1 MAIFGQLGAADAS
14 EANPVNITSLLQNPS
29 FEKPNGENDP
39 SSGWKGVREDGTSI
53 SPSINEYGRG
63 NAEIWNASAF
73 TLSQKL
79 SNLPAGIYELR
90 AKAVYRDGYG
100 VDANQVRNYREAG
113 GEENWA
119 NHNAELFM
127 KSSDENDQFS
137 YVKAAIVMGGA
148 ENSFTEVVTAYNTE
162 EEEID
167 GELVI
172 TKFPSKIQ
180 TLAPAG
186 EGETMPDV
194 TYEHKADGEYPFDV
208 RTDVDGEILYFP
220 ASMYGFYSWCVN
232 NPEAVT
238 NKVQIEI
245 SRGESIELGIRK
257 TKAIGGDWV
266 IMDDFELFYLSGEK
280 YKNDVVAIEDIAPAA
295 DEDAPIYNVAG
306 QIVDKSYKGI
316 VIKNGVKFINK

>member
-1 MAIFGQLGAADAS
+1 M
-14 EANPVNITSLLQNPS
+14 
-29 FEKPNGENDP
+29 
-39 SSGWKGVREDGTSI
+39 
-53 SPSINEYGRG
+53 
-63 NAEIWNASAF
+63 
-73 TLSQKL
+73 
-79 SNLPAGIYELR
+79 
-90 AKAVYRDGYG
+90 KA
-100 VDANQVRNYREAG
+100 
-113 GEENWA
+113 
-119 NHNAELFM
+119 
-127 KSSDENDQFS
+127 SDENDQFT
-137 YVKAAIVMGGA
+137 YIKAIQSIGGT

-167 GELVI
+167 GEVVI

-180 TLAPAG
+180 TLAPEG

-194 TYEHKADGEYPFDV
+194 TYEHKTEGSYPFDE
-208 RTDVDGEILYFP
+208 RREVDGEILYFP
-220 ASMYGFYSWCVN
+220 SSMYGFYSWCVN